1 MQAYRVTGIAPFG
14 KQRQKFSIDIPAKN
28 AEEATHFVYSILG
41 SRHNAKRRK
50 IEISSVDKIDPSSS
64 SEPRIRSQFREEIA
78 KYSGATFDELD
89 IDGDGTLSKAELDIA
104 EEISE
109 EDFKEMD
116 ADGDGSISKDEFEA
130 AAEKEEE

>member
-28 AEEATHFVYSILG
+28 VEEATHLAYSILG
-41 SRHNAKRRK
+41 SRHKTKRRK
-50 IEISSVDKIDPSSS
+50 IEISSVNKINPKDS
-64 SEPRIRSQFREEIA
+64 SEPRIQSQFREEIT
-78 KYSGATFDELD
+78 KYSGATFDDLD
-89 IDGDGTLSKAELDIA
+89 IDGDGTLSKEELDVA
-104 EEISE
+104 EQISE
-109 EDFKEMD
+109 EEFNEMD